1 MKKNDPILKII
12 EKSGNG
18 FHLKVNDH
26 LKSLGWDVD
35 ISQYY
40 SDPVTGKPRE
50 IDIIAKKKFQ
60 IGDSRE
66 NILMRFFIECKY
78 VSDENVIWFMD
89 KDLEKTKELIS
100 SNRILRDCEE
110 YQLRVTDGIET
121 KIHHYMNGSKV
132 AKLTAKNGNTDI
144 FFDGMNGCLHGLI
157 SLENQDYET
166 YRLDYPLIVLN
177 SFNKIHE
184 VVDSETTPYSTITE
198 NFQLAV
204 DYSYLEKD
212 KQVKRHFI
220 VDVVSLELLTEFL
233 KEIEDT
239 DIQIL
244 KNLAI
249 SEIRERRYQEQ
260 INRRDENNYYDPFS
274 AI

>member
-1 MKKNDPILKII
+1 MKHNDPILEII

-18 FHLKVNDH
+18 FHLKVSDH

-50 IDIIAKKKFQ
+50 IDIIAKKNFP
-60 IGDSRE
+60 ISDSGE
-66 NILMRFFIECKY
+66 NILISFFIECKY
-78 VSDENVIWFMD
+78 VNSENVIWFID
-89 KDLEKTKELIS
+89 KDLEKTKKLIS
-100 SNRILRDCEE
+100 SNRVMRDCED
-110 YQLRVTDGIET
+110 YQL
-121 KIHHYMNGSKV
+121 KIINGTSIKMHHYIDGNKV

-157 SLENQDYET
+157 SLENQNYET
-166 YRLDYPLIVLN
+166 YRLNYPLIVLN
-177 SFNKIHE
+177 SFDKIHE
-184 VVDSETTPYSTITE
+184 VIDSGDTPYSTVRE

-220 VDVVSLELLTEFL
+220 VDVVSLDLLTEFL
-233 KEIEDT
+233 EKIEEI
-239 DIQIL
+239 DIEIL

-249 SEIRERRYQEQ
+249 SEIRENRYQEA
-260 INRRDENNYYDPFS
+260 IYRRNEDDGYGMYS
-274 AI
+274 AV